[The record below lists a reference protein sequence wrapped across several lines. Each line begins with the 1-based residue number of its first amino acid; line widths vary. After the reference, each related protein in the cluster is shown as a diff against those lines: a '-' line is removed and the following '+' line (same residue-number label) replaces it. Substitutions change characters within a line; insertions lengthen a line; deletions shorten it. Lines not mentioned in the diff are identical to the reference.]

1 MVDKI
6 IKSADEK
13 MRKAIQAA
21 RHDFGTMR
29 AGRATP
35 AILERV
41 MVDYYGT
48 PTPVSQVGSVS
59 VPDASMLIIQPWD
72 KSILG
77 DIEKAIFKSDLGLT
91 PSNDGEVIRL
101 PIPQLTEERR
111 FELLKVV
118 KGMAEEGRV
127 SMRNIRRDANDHL
140 KKEEKNHE
148 MSEDDLHRGQDRV
161 QKMTDKYV
169 AELDHMLEVKEQDLL
184 EV

>member
-13 MRKAIQAA
+13 MRKAIESA

-91 PSNDGEVIRL
+91 PSNDGEVVRL

-127 SMRNIRRDANDHL
+127 SIRNIRRDANDHL

-148 MSEDDLHRGQDRV
+148 MSEDDLRRGQDRV

>member
-35 AILERV
+35 ALLERV